1 MHLKGRVQLKFIR
14 LLILGSA
21 FCAVVACSSDSHVA
35 KSSTDLFGAY
45 SPVGSRDVIRKHQTT
60 LASRYR
66 IHIGYAP
73 GGMSV
78 AESAD
83 LNRLQRDALANQI
96 SRYFIEVSVSD
107 TPQSLSHSLNQAL
120 DNNAQILLYP
130 RITKWPDIEPI
141 GSRNCKN
148 EPQAT
153 KNCDSDSNEN
163 SSNDE
168 MGVMIAIYDV
178 LSRRQLDTISA
189 RSRRGASSYLYKDNL
204 KELGLLNQLIVS
216 KLVPN

>member
-1 MHLKGRVQLKFIR
+1 M
-14 LLILGSA
+14 
-21 FCAVVACSSDSHVA
+21 C
-35 KSSTDLFGAY
+35 
-45 SPVGSRDVIRKHQTT
+45 
-60 LASRYR
+60 
-66 IHIGYAP
+66 
-73 GGMSV
+73 
-78 AESAD
+78 
-83 LNRLQRDALANQI
+83 
-96 SRYFIEVSVSD
+96 D